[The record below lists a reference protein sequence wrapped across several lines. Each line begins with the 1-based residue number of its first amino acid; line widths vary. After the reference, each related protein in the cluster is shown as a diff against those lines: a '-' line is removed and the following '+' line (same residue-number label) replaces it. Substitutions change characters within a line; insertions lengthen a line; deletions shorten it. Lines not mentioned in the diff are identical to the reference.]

1 MQHQFMDDGRPIFY
15 SHQLVLGRE
24 YIITRMV
31 GQGVPGAFRVLAL
44 LRSPYEDDLWL
55 LLPRPYCFFFRRTEM
70 RTISRGIL
78 RYTLT
83 YHGWYNHSTPN
94 IELVRY

>member
-1 MQHQFMDDGRPIFY
+1 M
-15 SHQLVLGRE
+15 
-24 YIITRMV
+24 
-31 GQGVPGAFRVLAL
+31 
-44 LRSPYEDDLWL
+44 
-55 LLPRPYCFFFRRTEM
+55 PYCFFFRSTEM

-94 IELVRY
+94 IELVRYEVDWGDSFNI